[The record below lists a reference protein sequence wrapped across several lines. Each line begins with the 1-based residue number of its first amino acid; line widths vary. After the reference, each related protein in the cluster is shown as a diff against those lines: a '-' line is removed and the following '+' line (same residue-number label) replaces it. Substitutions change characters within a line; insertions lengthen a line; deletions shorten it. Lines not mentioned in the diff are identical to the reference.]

1 MHACVCVYILRP
13 WRLLPTARFLRH
25 TREVRFNNLVLWIF
39 ICQIPSSLYLK
50 MSYSTSKDET
60 PARQKITYVD
70 IGYKSVTSLNQQVNE
85 KILRYAGYSKLN
97 SSTLNQVLGSIIK
110 KICLFWSNVAASLRR
125 ALLVDAMGWNLLV
138 R

>member
-1 MHACVCVYILRP
+1 MIAGVHNIITVTLYLSAALLILNAWMCIYILRL

-39 ICQIPSSLYLK
+39 ICQVPSSLYLK

-60 PARQKITYVD
+60 PARENIIYVD
-70 IGYKSVTSLNQQVNE
+70 LRYKSVTCHNRQVNE

-97 SSTLNQVLGSIIK
+97 SSTLNQVLGNIIK
-110 KICLFWSNVAASLRR
+110 KICLF
-125 ALLVDAMGWNLLV
+125 
-138 R
+138 